1 MAVIDDLNKLA
12 AQDVVYLT
20 RTLSVGAGGMG
31 NGSTEVFRGRLREA
45 LNGDWVFHASTG
57 QNGAVGFILGG
68 VGQNSW
74 SSSESPA
81 AGLQITVTF
90 QLSITLMGGMGM
102 PGMGGPMQGM
112 MNEVIVLTTLI
123 PTDFAD

>member
-1 MAVIDDLNKLA
+1 MAVSDDLNRLA

-20 RTLSVGAGGMG
+20 RTLSVGAGGQG

-45 LNGDWVFHASTG
+45 LNGDWVFHASAG
-57 QNGAVGFILGG
+57 QNGVVGFMLGG

-74 SSSESPA
+74 GSSESPA
-81 AGLQITVTF
+81 TGLQITITF
-90 QLSITLMGGMGM
+90 ALSMMLMGPGGMAAM
-102 PGMGGPMQGM
+102 MQGT

-123 PTDFAD
+123 PTDLTD